1 MSTTYTSIPLHAI
14 FTFHPFSFGAL
25 WSASAAYNCPFAP
38 SPLTPSVTIPPRC
51 STELD
56 SCPILLLLLLLPRR
70 KKAYMAPT
78 YAHRR
83 PTPSSSYIPPSF
95 LVSLAL
101 SSSPSLDRCR
111 GRPKWRAAKGIF
123 PAPRYSCFAQSSKSQ
138 SLSQCKVNFWVSAFS
153 SAPFHLTHHGPVV
166 VHIFPLRTCPVY

>member
-1 MSTTYTSIPLHAI
+1 MSPTPLSLYTLYLLFIHSVLALCGPPPPPL
-14 FTFHPFSFGAL
+14 TV
-25 WSASAAYNCPFAP
+25 P
-38 SPLTPSVTIPPRC
+38 SPLSPPPLGVTIPPRC

-56 SCPILLLLLLLPRR
+56 SCPILLLLLPRR

-83 PTPSSSYIPPSF
+83 PTPSSSSSYIPPSF

-111 GRPKWRAAKGIF
+111 GHPKWRATKGIF

-138 SLSQCKVNFWVSAFS
+138 SLSQCKVNFWVSAF
-153 SAPFHLTHHGPVV
+153 FQ
-166 VHIFPLRTCPVY
+166 PLHST